1 MSIYVLHYSGTFF
14 FCPCAKTG
22 NVNSRIERE
31 LKSIIDTEG
40 TNSTVSAGNLRQLIG
55 TQYGIQ
61 SYFSEEQDNMELMN
75 MLLQSLALDI
85 QNLIMFSMEE
95 KIDYLYDGKT
105 TPCRN
110 CGCRPAR
117 KPDRQNVLQLD
128 IPDVKSPVLLT
139 ELLRR
144 YFDVHQIGES
154 EGKRCNVC
162 CIHSSSNHNSEAIS
176 VSDPNY
182 RPSAISDDGST

>member
-1 MSIYVLHYSGTFF
+1 
-14 FCPCAKTG
+14 
-22 NVNSRIERE
+22 
-31 LKSIIDTEG
+31 
-40 TNSTVSAGNLRQLIG
+40 
-55 TQYGIQ
+55 
-61 SYFSEEQDNMELMN
+61 MN

-95 KIDYLYDGKT
+95 KMDYLYDGKP

-117 KPDRQNVLQLD
+117 KPDCQNVLQLD

-139 ELLRR
+139 ELLHR
-144 YFDVHQIGES
+144 YFDVHQIGKS

-162 CIHSSSNHNSEAIS
+162 CIHSGSNHNSEAIS

-182 RPSAISDDGST
+182 RQSAISDDGST